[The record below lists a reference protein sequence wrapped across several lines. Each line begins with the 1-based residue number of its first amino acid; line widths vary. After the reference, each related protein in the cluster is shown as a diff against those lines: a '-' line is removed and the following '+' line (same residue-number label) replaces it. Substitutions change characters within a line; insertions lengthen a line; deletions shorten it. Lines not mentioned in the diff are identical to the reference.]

1 MLPLAVPTPPAKL
14 LKKTQK
20 TLFVRQ
26 TGDEP
31 HSGTLTLGAVT
42 FACALGRSGLTYTK
56 REGDGATPIGRFEL
70 LNVYYR
76 ADRGS
81 CPVTYLPVSPL
92 SPRDGW
98 CDSSGDALYN
108 RPVDLPFARSH
119 EELWREDRLYDILV
133 VLNYNM
139 YPRVPDEGSAI
150 FFHVAREGFL
160 PTEGCV
166 AVYPE
171 VMRAILKEMAPGDV
185 MEVCAD

>member
-20 TLFVRQ
+20 TLFVRH

-42 FACALGRSGLTYTK
+42 FACALGRSGLTHTK

-76 ADRGS
+76 SDRSS

-92 SPRDGW
+92 SQSDGW
-98 CDSSGDALYN
+98 CDSPQVALYN
-108 RPVDLPFARSH
+108 RPVDLPFEPSH
-119 EELWREDRLYDILV
+119 EKMWRDDRLYDIVV
-133 VLNYNM
+133 VLDCNM
-139 YPRVPDEGSAI
+139 YPAVKGEGSAI

-171 VMRAILKEMAPGDV
+171 VMREILKEMAPGD
-185 MEVCAD
+185 MLEVCAD

>member
-14 LKKTQK
+14 RKKTQK
-20 TLFVRQ
+20 TLFVRH
-26 TGDEP
+26 TGNDP
-31 HSGTLTLGAVT
+31 HEGTLTLGAVT
-42 FACALGRSGLTYTK
+42 YACSLGRSGLTHTK
-56 REGDGATPIGRFEL
+56 QEGDGATPIGRFEL

-92 SPRDGW
+92 SPHDGW
-98 CDSSGDALYN
+98 CDSQEETLYN
-108 RPVDLPFARSH
+108 RPVDLPFTPSH
-119 EELWREDRLYDILV
+119 EKMWRDDRLYDIVV
-133 VLNYNM
+133 VLDYNM
-139 YPRVPDEGSAI
+139 YPSIKGEGSAI

-171 VMRAILKEMAPGDV
+171 VMHQILEEMAPGDV
-185 MEVCAD
+185 LETCPD